1 MCGGKKGKS
10 HTRNDNLAR
19 GDVDGHP
26 PIVEVL
32 DVNGTAGKSGKQV
45 DLGLVE
51 QVVTLALEAGVG
63 LLLNL
68 EHDITGHDTGHLVTL
83 AAELD
88 LVAVAHTFVDVN
100 VKNLALDDGLLAV
113 TLLAAILITDDLSF
127 TVAVG
132 ADSLEALDHGTHLA
146 HHSLHTATVAA
157 RALLNSAL
165 LSAAAIT
172 ATADDGLLE
181 SQLGYLALVDIL
193 EVNLVHVV
201 DCAGL
206 LRALVTHAAAEH
218 STEGA
223 AAAAAEELREQIL
236 SVHAAAT
243 TAVLQAFL
251 TELIIQLTLLGVGKS
266 LVGVGQFLELL
277 CGIGVVGV
285 LVCM

>member
-1 MCGGKKGKS
+1 M
-10 HTRNDNLAR
+10 
-19 GDVDGHP
+19 
-26 PIVEVL
+26 
-32 DVNGTAGKSGKQV
+32 NGTAGKSGKQV
-45 DLGLVE
+45 NLGLVE

-83 AAELD
+83 AAELN

-113 TLLAAILITDDLSF
+113 TLLAAILITDDLSLA
-127 TVAVG
+127 VAVG
-132 ADSLEALDHGTHLA
+132 ADGLEALDHGTHLA

-181 SQLGYLALVDIL
+181 SQLGYLALVNIL

-218 STEGA
+218 SAEGA

-236 SVHAAAT
+236 GVHAAAT

-251 TELIIQLTLLGVGKS
+251 AELIIQLTLLGVGKS
-266 LVGVGQFLELL
+266 LVSVGQFLELL

>member
-1 MCGGKKGKS
+1 MLVTNFTRLVRGTKKGKS

-26 PIVEVL
+26 PIIEVL
-32 DVNGTAGKSGKQV
+32 NVNGTAGKSGKQV
-45 DLGLVE
+45 DLGLVK

-68 EHDITGHDTGHLVTL
+68 EHDITGHDTRHLVTL
-83 AAELD
+83 AAELNF
-88 LVAVAHTFVDVN
+88 VAVAHTFVDVN
-100 VKNLALDDGLLAV
+100 VKNLTLNDGLLAG
-113 TLLAAILITDDLSF
+113 TLLAAILITDDLSLAV
-127 TVAVG
+127 TVG

-157 RALLNSAL
+157 RTLLNSAF
-165 LSAAAIT
+165 LSTAAIT

-181 SQLGYLALVDIL
+181 SQLGYLTLIDIL
-193 EVNLVHVV
+193 EVNLVYVV

-206 LRALVTHAAAEH
+206 LRALVTHATAEH

-236 SVHAAAT
+236 GVHAAAT
-243 TAVLQAFL
+243 TAVLQAFF
-251 TELIIQLTLLGVGKS
+251 TELII
-266 LVGVGQFLELL
+266 
-277 CGIGVVGV
+277 
-285 LVCM
+285 